1 MHITDIHSNL
11 RTITISNEVYFNCND
26 FFELLKT
33 ENDIRF
39 IDCIITP
46 FYISNNKRYE
56 LYEYELIMSSTE
68 SFQQYMTIV
77 AGRQYE
83 SINNNVLEIRRN
95 CYIELS
101 DRINSDITADVIKY
115 IEYLMDNIKLKNEV
129 KDIFDEY
136 DASKIFLQSII
147 ENKVKRL

>member
-1 MHITDIHSNL
+1 
-11 RTITISNEVYFNCND
+11 
-26 FFELLKT
+26 
-33 ENDIRF
+33 
-39 IDCIITP
+39 
-46 FYISNNKRYE
+46 
-56 LYEYELIMSSTE
+56 MSSTE